1 MSAATVSS
9 KGQITLPV
17 SLRKALGLKAGD
29 KVELS
34 AIGNRAILTKA
45 RKGDF
50 LAYVKKLK
58 PTPGPVWSDHEADVM
73 VAEEVAKH
81 YDRKHRESKA

>member
-1 MSAATVSS
+1 MSTATVSS

-17 SLRKALGLKAGD
+17 SLRKILGIKAGD
-29 KVELS
+29 KVDLS
-34 AIGNRAILTKA
+34 AVGNRAILTKA

-58 PTPGPVWSDHEADVM
+58 PTPGPVWTDREMDLI
-73 VAEEVAKH
+73 VAEQVEMN
-81 YDRKHRESKA
+81 YERKRREGKA